1 MSLPRGL
8 LSRDG
13 SPVKT
18 NARLPSLRGDSLS
31 TRSLV
36 SSSPSSSSSRLMN
49 HLNLPSASSSKNK
62 TRGGAQKRQFK
73 PTVPTL
79 TDVVKNSQG
88 LVSPSSSS
96 PQESLSTTPAKKI
109 KKNEGRQT
117 RSNANDKSRG
127 QQQRNN
133 NKDDKRFV
141 QLESSVFTGYASSAQ
156 TSFKRT
162 TSPGQASS
170 YSSSS
175 KTTNKSKSTIIRK
188 KKTED
193 YMRDDFV
200 VDSSEG
206 SESDGEDRKRS
217 RRFKAKPI
225 GWDTLFEGNE
235 EVKDVKPVS
244 PDSNCLTSSLL
255 REGKLLLIQLPD
267 QLIPRMTNEK
277 DDATNKLTLEAI
289 QAKNGFLG
297 KLRVY
302 ESGAVEFVCEE
313 DQEQRFHLIRSE
325 EEMVNLISIKQED
338 GTEIKVPVSSQTTSS
353 LVRHRQEIISLDFT
367 EEEEAVCVGRVD
379 HLEKLI
385 LIPQIDS
392 KHS

>member
-36 SSSPSSSSSRLMN
+36 SSSPSLASASSSRLMN
-49 HLNLPSASSSKNK
+49 HLNLPSSSSSKNK

-73 PTVPTL
+73 PTVPTS

-88 LVSPSSSS
+88 LSSSS
-96 PQESLSTTPAKKI
+96 SQELLPTTPTKKS

-117 RSNANDKSRG
+117 RSNANDKFRG

-133 NKDDKRFV
+133 NKDDKKFV
-141 QLESSVFTGYASSAQ
+141 QLESSVFTGYATSSQ

-162 TSPGQASS
+162 ISPGQASS

-175 KTTNKSKSTIIRK
+175 KTTNKSKATTLRK

-217 RRFKAKPI
+217 RRFKVKPI

-244 PDSNCLTSSLL
+244 SDSECLTSALL

-277 DDATNKLTLEAI
+277 DDDATNKLTLEAI
-289 QAKNGFLG
+289 QEKNGFLG
-297 KLRVY
+297 RLRVY
-302 ESGAVEFVCEE
+302 ESGAVDFVYEE
-313 DQEQRFHLIRSE
+313 DQEQGFDLIRSE
-325 EEMVNLISIKQED
+325 EDILNLISIKQED
-338 GTEIKVPVSSQTTSS
+338 GTEIKVPVASQTTSS
-353 LVRHRQEIISLDFT
+353 FVRHRQEIISLDFS
-367 EEEEAVCVGRVD
+367 EEEAVSMGRVD

-385 LIPQIDS
+385 LIPQIDN